1 MAHAEPFPV
10 RKLAVLGDGAMG
22 TACALLAHQ
31 RGIENVVLWSALE
44 QNGKL
49 LQRHRENV
57 QLLPGVPIP
66 QQITL
71 TLDAEAALDGAD
83 LLLFAVPTVYLRSAA
98 SRFAEHLRSK
108 LTPAVSVAK
117 GLEIG
122 TFLRPTEIIQDC
134 VGPRP
139 LAVLSGPCHAEEV
152 TRGKP
157 TGLVAASKDASL
169 ALTVQRCFHGG
180 ALRVYTGTDLIG
192 VELAAALKNVIGI
205 AAGISDGLGFGD
217 NAKSAL
223 LTRALVEMTEFGV
236 RHGAEARTFFGLA
249 GIGDLITTCISP
261 HGRNRALGERLGRG
275 ESLAQIQ
282 ASTPKVA
289 EGTYTAKS
297 IQERIGALGVE
308 MPICTAVYKVLY
320 EDQPPRQ
327 AVQDLLGRDPK
338 SELRVGLP

>member
-1 MAHAEPFPV
+1 MALMEPYPV

-22 TACALLAHQ
+22 TACALLALQ
-31 RGIENVVLWSALE
+31 RGVQHVVLWSALE
-44 QNGKL
+44 ENGKL
-49 LQRHRENV
+49 LQQHRENLH
-57 QLLPGVPIP
+57 LLPGVRIP
-66 QQITL
+66 APITL
-71 TLDAEAALDGAD
+71 TMDPSAAVDGAD
-83 LLLFAVPTVYLRSAA
+83 LLLFAVPTVYLRTTVA
-98 SRFAEHLRSK
+98 RFANLRGK
-108 LTPAVSVAK
+108 AVPAVSVAK
-117 GLEIG
+117 GLEVG
-122 TFLRPTEIIQDC
+122 TFLRPTEILQEC
-134 VGPRP
+134 LGSRP

-157 TGLVAASKDASL
+157 TGLVAASGDPRL
-169 ALTVQRCFHGG
+169 ALTVQSCFHGG

-192 VELAAALKNVIGI
+192 VELAAALKNVVGI

-249 GIGDLITTCISP
+249 GIGDLITTCVSP
-261 HGRNRALGERLGRG
+261 HGRNRALGERIGRG
-275 ESLAQIQ
+275 ETLAQIQ

-289 EGTYTAKS
+289 EGVYTARS
-297 IQERIGALGVE
+297 VQERVAEFGVE

-320 EDQPPRQ
+320 EGLPPLQ

-338 SELRVGLP
+338 SELRVGLL